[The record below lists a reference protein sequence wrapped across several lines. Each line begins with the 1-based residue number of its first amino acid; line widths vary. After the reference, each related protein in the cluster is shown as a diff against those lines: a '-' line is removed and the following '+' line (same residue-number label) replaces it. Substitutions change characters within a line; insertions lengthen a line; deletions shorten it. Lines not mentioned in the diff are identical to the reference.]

1 MESDRY
7 CQNRR
12 LEAFI
17 PASWIFMIGAFA
29 NGSLGSVPG
38 PSYGGG
44 CG

>member
-1 MESDRY
+1 MESDQY
-7 CQNRR
+7 CRNLR

-17 PASWIFMIGAFA
+17 LASRISMIGAFA